1 MSIHHAPPARADRRI
16 FLQQGGLAAAGVATL
31 GVWPMA
37 QVPAIERGPFS
48 AFGIVA
54 PLARAAELKAAGADY
69 LVDRVADFLMPNAS
83 DADFE
88 PHRERAAAAP
98 IPVRGCNVFLSGP
111 ALRCVGPD
119 VDRPRILA
127 YAETAFRR
135 FQSLGG
141 QFICFGSGGA
151 RRIPDGWS
159 KAQADEQFITLLT
172 ALAPLAERYGMVI
185 PVEQLRSQ
193 ECNYLTRLSEV
204 VAVVKAVNHPR
215 IRVLAD
221 LYHMGVMGDGPEEM
235 GATAPY
241 LAMVEIAEKVNRM
254 VPGVAGDD
262 FRPYFRAIRA
272 NGYTGPITI
281 EGNGSIEQIR
291 TAFATI
297 AAQARELK

>member
-1 MSIHHAPPARADRRI
+1 MPIRHAPPARSDRRT
-16 FLQQGGLAAAGVATL
+16 FLQHGGLAAVGVATL
-31 GVWPMA
+31 GAWPAA
-37 QVPAIERGPFS
+37 QAPAIPRGPFS

-83 DADFE
+83 EAEFE
-88 PHRERAAAAP
+88 PQRQRAKAAP
-98 IPVRGCNVFLSGP
+98 LPVRGCNVFLSGP

-159 KAQADEQFITLLT
+159 KAQADEQFIGLLT

-204 VAVVKAVNHPR
+204 VAIVKAVNHPR

-241 LAMVEIAEKVNRM
+241 LAMVEIAERVNRM

-262 FRPYFRAIRA
+262 FRPYFRAVRA

-281 EGNGSIEQIR
+281 EGNGTIDQIR
-291 TAFATI
+291 RAFEVI
-297 AAQARELK
+297 AGQARDLR

>member
-1 MSIHHAPPARADRRI
+1 MRSPADPRLDADRRT
-16 FLQQGGLAAAGVATL
+16 FLARAGLAAAGVAAL
-31 GVWPMA
+31 GAWPLA
-37 QVPAIERGPFS
+37 QAPSVQRGPFS

-54 PLARAAELKAAGADY
+54 PLARATELQAAGADY

-88 PHRERAAAAP
+88 HQRALAVAAP

-141 QFICFGSGGA
+141 QFVCFGSGGA
-151 RRIPDGWS
+151 RRIPDGWT
-159 KAQADEQFITLLT
+159 KAQADEQFIALLKE
-172 ALAPLAERYGMVI
+172 LAPLAERYQLVI
-185 PVEQLRSQ
+185 PVEQLRAQ

-221 LYHMGVMGDGPEEM
+221 LYHMGVMGDGAEEM

-241 LAMVEIAEKVNRM
+241 LAMVEIAEKVGRM

-262 FRPYFRAIRA
+262 FRPYFRAIKA

-281 EGNGSIEQIR
+281 EGNGTTEQIR
-291 TAFATI
+291 RAFEVI
-297 AAQARELK
+297 AAQARDLG

>member
-1 MSIHHAPPARADRRI
+1 MPIRPAPIARSDRRT
-16 FLQQGGLAAAGVATL
+16 FLQRSGLAAAGVATL
-31 GVWPMA
+31 GAWPTA
-37 QVPAIERGPFS
+37 QTAASQRGPFS

-69 LVDRVADFLMPNAS
+69 LVDRVADYLMPNAS

-88 PHRERAAAAP
+88 PQRERAAAAP

-119 VDRPRILA
+119 VDRPRILG

-141 QFICFGSGGA
+141 QFVCFGSGGA

-159 KAQADEQFITLLT
+159 KAQADEQFIALLT
-172 ALAPLAERYGMVI
+172 ALAPLAERYGLVI

-272 NGYTGPITI
+272 NGYSGPITI

-291 TAFATI
+291 AAFTTI
-297 AAQARELK
+297 AAQARESI

>member
-1 MSIHHAPPARADRRI
+1 MRSPADPRRDADRRT
-16 FLQQGGLAAAGVATL
+16 FLARAGLAAAGVAAL
-31 GVWPMA
+31 GAWPLA
-37 QVPAIERGPFS
+37 QAPSVQRGPFS

-54 PLARAAELKAAGADY
+54 PLARAAELQAAGADY

-88 PHRERAAAAP
+88 RQRALAVAAP

-141 QFICFGSGGA
+141 QFVCFGSGGA
-151 RRIPDGWS
+151 RRIPDGWT
-159 KAQADEQFITLLT
+159 KAQADEQFIALLKE
-172 ALAPLAERYGMVI
+172 LAPLAERYQLVI
-185 PVEQLRSQ
+185 PVEQLRAQ

-221 LYHMGVMGDGPEEM
+221 LYHMGVMGDGAEEM

-241 LAMVEIAEKVNRM
+241 LAMVEIAEKVGRM

-262 FRPYFRAIRA
+262 FRPYFRAIKA

-281 EGNGSIEQIR
+281 EGNGTTEQIR
-291 TAFATI
+291 RAFEVI
-297 AAQARELK
+297 AAQARDLG

>member
-1 MSIHHAPPARADRRI
+1 MPIRPTPPARSDRRA
-16 FLQQGGLAAAGVATL
+16 FLQRSGLAAAGVAAL
-31 GVWPMA
+31 GAWPTA
-37 QVPAIERGPFS
+37 QATATQRGPFS

-69 LVDRVADFLMPNAS
+69 LVDRVADYLMPNAS

-88 PHRERAAAAP
+88 PQRERAAAAP

-135 FQSLGG
+135 FQALGG

-151 RRIPDGWS
+151 RRIPEGWS
-159 KAQADEQFITLLT
+159 KAQADEQFIALLT

-291 TAFATI
+291 TAFTTI
-297 AAQARELK
+297 AGQAREAM